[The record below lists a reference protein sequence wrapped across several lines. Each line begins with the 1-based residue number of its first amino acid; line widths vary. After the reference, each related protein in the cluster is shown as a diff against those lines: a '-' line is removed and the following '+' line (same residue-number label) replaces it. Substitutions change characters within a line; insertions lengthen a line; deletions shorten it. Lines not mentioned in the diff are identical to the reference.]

1 MKNILF
7 AIISTAVILSG
18 SVNSAEFKPAYPKSV
33 IEKSIPK
40 DSSLGDVDI
49 EFGIKGY
56 MRMASTIR
64 VKVTIKNIKRDFAGS
79 VQLRYYSVGNTLSS
93 YSEKINLHKGW

>member
-49 EFGIKGY
+49 EFGI
-56 MRMASTIR
+56 
-64 VKVTIKNIKRDFAGS
+64 
-79 VQLRYYSVGNTLSS
+79 
-93 YSEKINLHKGW
+93 